1 MVHRLRELDI
11 AKGVGICLVVL
22 GHCVTIT
29 FPELTKIIDCF
40 HMPLFFFVS
49 GLTYKQYATDDLV
62 VKKFHS
68 LCIPLIIYTIYN
80 ELLHLCTMLLPNDK
94 LQELVYS
101 CFQIRGQ
108 WFLETLLI
116 VTIIA
121 HYITGQKKLFR
132 NLTVFAL
139 YFLGMIISC
148 FDLPVSVRVE
158 NSLVALG
165 FYWCGIIASPLIL
178 RLFTLCQ
185 LKRPTALL
193 LAGGGGLLLTP
204 LIILPGETVQFYRNV
219 YGNPILFTLKAYVG
233 IALVLLISAAIGK
246 SNFWEYLGQNS
257 LIILVT
263 HFPVYRTLTQLNHFL
278 KTEYEKCYSIV
289 CFLVTILITAVLVR
303 LITNYFPEFGGKRR
317 SKSTVISTV
326 NKGNA

>member
-29 FPELTKIIDCF
+29 FPELTKIIDSF

-49 GLTYKQYATDDLV
+49 GLTYKQCDTDNLV

-94 LQELVYS
+94 LRELVYS

-148 FDLPVSVRVE
+148 FDLSVSVRVE

-193 LAGGGGLLLTP
+193 LAGGGL
-204 LIILPGETVQFYRNV
+204 ETVQFYRNM

-233 IALVLLISAAIGK
+233 IALVLLISAVIGK

-278 KTEYEKCYSIV
+278 KPEYEKCYSIV

-317 SKSTVISTV
+317 SKLTVISTV